1 MQRYLS
7 INELKDL
14 ARDVLE
20 RAGMTHQD
28 AAKTLGVSRPYVTM
42 ILRSEKLGSEKLE
55 SERSGSEKS
64 GLKTLMTIIEV
75 LDPDNYHRIT
85 QMHGKAI
92 PFYEI
97 ETKPIPSDP

>member
-28 AAKTLGVSRPYVTM
+28 AAKALGVSHPYMTM
-42 ILRSEKLGSEKLE
+42 ILESEKLESEKLE

-64 GLKTLMTIIEV
+64 GLKTLVAIVEIF
-75 LDPDNYHRIT
+75 DNEYYNQVTMSR
-85 QMHGKAI
+85 GEAV
-92 PFYEI
+92 PFYEVNI
-97 ETKPIPSDP
+97 KPINP